1 MMRITFKKMRENAV
15 LPYKASIG
23 AAAYDLTVS
32 KINRQPKYDEYLTGI
47 AMEIPEGY
55 VGIVAPRS
63 SISNSDSIVA
73 NSVGVIDSD
82 YRGEVSFRTK
92 DLYFDPLAPPTYSVG
107 ERCAQILIIKK
118 EDIEWIEG
126 ELSETKRQ
134 GGGYG
139 STGN

>member
-73 NSVGVIDSD
+73 NSVG
-82 YRGEVSFRTK
+82 
-92 DLYFDPLAPPTYSVG
+92 